1 MTEYILLNRKFKQRR
16 RWQEGHQFA
25 YLAMKTVVLPLCAS
39 LFHIVHSTAIRVD
52 AMTLLVV
59 KWTTRA
65 LGDKFSRDYFYQVH
79 SGRVI
84 SYFARGV
91 SRNSRKMVPET
102 RCISRWLPRSRRRR
116 RRLPCLNSLMELF
129 LRLFLHVVQH
139 FARTLSK
146 CRYSSCF

>member
-16 RWQEGHQFA
+16 RWQEGHQFEN
-25 YLAMKTVVLPLCAS
+25 LAMKTVVLPLCAS
-39 LFHIVHSTAIRVD
+39 LFRIVHSTAIRVD

-84 SYFARGV
+84 YYFARGV
-91 SRNSRKMVPET
+91 SRNSRKMVAET
-102 RCISRWLPRSRRRR
+102 RCISRSLPRSRR

-129 LRLFLHVVQH
+129 FRLFLHVVQH

-146 CRYSSCF
+146 CLYSSCF